1 MKVMQLLPDLNQG
14 GVERGT
20 IDISRALSEAGH
32 ESVVISG
39 GGRLV
44 PELEA
49 HGARHIVL
57 PIGRKAF
64 ATLLIWWRL
73 LGLLKSERPDIVHL
87 RSRLPAWVF
96 WVAYRFLPL
105 GQRPRVVTTL
115 HGMNSVSRYSQVM
128 LRGDHLIAVSQ
139 TCLQYWRDHYP
150 AAQLPPHSVIYRGI
164 DTEFFRETPSSLRSE
179 LGAGKDTLVIAFPGR
194 ITPWKGHR
202 DLIGMVK
209 ELAAQDRDFQ
219 VWVVGEAKPGSDFER
234 EIRAA
239 SSELPQIKFLGHR
252 SDMPAVLSAAD
263 VTLSLTSTTMES
275 FGRGPVESIA
285 CGTPVIAFDHG
296 AVGETLRALQPDG
309 LVKVGDI
316 QAVVAKLSDLPAV
329 PNSIEP
335 FTLSQMRALTL
346 DVYQDLMRQPIL
358 EVLSAWGRGGLE
370 SHFEVLTNAMAARG
384 EFVAVLVPVECDAVF
399 DSQVQVY
406 RHDFSGSRFSPNA
419 SNRLRERI
427 QQIRPRIIHTH
438 AGKASAL
445 VSKIKHEVNVPWVA
459 TVHNQKSSM
468 KPYRLADAVIGV
480 SQRLAKTAGANGR
493 CVYNGTEATGS
504 VNFGS
509 DLATRWLAV
518 GRLVKAKGFDVLLEA
533 ISTTSIQLDIAG
545 DGPEMQSLEDHIS
558 RLGLGSQ
565 VRLLGAVNNVQTRM
579 PSYRGV
585 VVSSRREGFSYVVA
599 EALLQSVPVVSTRV
613 PVADEV
619 LPEKFLSRIED
630 PVDLRR
636 ILSIADQDSAK
647 LAVDQKEAFRFA
659 RRHFTKQAMVDGTL
673 SVFQQVLSKSV

>member
-96 WVAYRFLPL
+96 WVAYRLLPL

-202 DLIGMVK
+202 DLIGVVK

-309 LVKVGDI
+309 LVQVGDI

-346 DVYQDLMRQPIL
+346 DVYQGLMRPRVMNL
-358 EVLSAWGRGGLE
+358 MLSTEDGGLQRV
-370 SHFEVLTNAMAARG
+370 FENYG
-384 EFVAVLVPVECDAVF
+384 EAIRQQGLVCVDVANPNGPVFRRLPKETSQSFSASNDWSFFAVL
-399 DSQVQVY
+399 
-406 RHDFSGSRFSPNA
+406 
-419 SNRLRERI
+419 RLRALIKKNGVTRVI
-427 QQIRPRIIHTH
+427 TH
-438 AGKASAL
+438 GRR
-445 VSKIKHEVNVPWVA
+445 A
-459 TVHNQKSSM
+459 TVLARKALGNTDQILPVVHSKQLAFLSGYDRVIHIAQHQK
-468 KPYRLADAVIGV
+468 LALKAVGV
-480 SQRLAKTAGANGR
+480 SSFIHVPNGVEPVSMISR
-493 CVYNGTEATGS
+493 PVAIYPRAVG
-504 VNFGS
+504 F
-509 DLATRWLAV
+509 V
-518 GRLVKAKGFDVLLEA
+518 GRLHEIKDPLRFVEMATKLSAYWPDTEFL
-533 ISTTSIQLDIAG
+533 IFG
-545 DGPEMQSLEDHIS
+545 DGPLRGSVEIAIRQAGLNNNIKMMGWVSSSSEIYEKLDLVLLTSRSEQQPLVILEAFSAGILVCSTPCEGAIEILAQAPFGGVVTTESDVINLWKHFYDDPERHSILRSHFDERYSLTAQ
-558 RLGLGSQ
+558 G
-565 VRLLGAVNNVQTRM
+565 VRLSQ
-579 PSYRGV
+579 
-585 VVSSRREGFSYVVA
+585 
-599 EALLQSVPVVSTRV
+599 ALS
-613 PVADEV
+613 
-619 LPEKFLSRIED
+619 
-630 PVDLRR
+630 
-636 ILSIADQDSAK
+636 
-647 LAVDQKEAFRFA
+647 
-659 RRHFTKQAMVDGTL
+659 G
-673 SVFQQVLSKSV
+673 